1 MTNSQKNFIL
11 LILITFVFSL
21 QTLGFD
27 LYHHVLSLTGFSS
40 ISKINYD
47 YILFNYNVPRYF
59 WFHYIFYIPTLLG
72 VPLVVS
78 LIISYYWILK
88 ALFKA
93 IQNTSTFVFYTTLFL
108 SFILTLFWAPLSMSV
123 LLVITYYFSNKQKFL
138 YFSFVF
144 HPVGLLLAIITGLFR
159 KEYKLFLYVVTS
171 FILLIIFV
179 NTNVSD
185 IKCTNLV
192 FDFRNLDEASNE
204 SMMDLLFKKWKEM
217 IIIVMVFFLGH
228 INNRQRIKNKKTA
241 FLKKT
246 SPLKLYLVLA
256 ISSAV
261 FSINKQIGQ
270 KSPGLY
276 SFLIYDYDYKVYEI
290 FNSGWM
296 NFGVPEDKVCYYT
309 FFRKFTRH

>member
-138 YFSFVF
+138 YFAFVF
-144 HPVGLLLAIITGLFR
+144 HPVGLLLATITGLFR
-159 KEYKLFLYVVTS
+159 KEFKLFFYVAVS
-171 FILLIIFV
+171 LFLLILFV
-179 NTNVSD
+179 KTNVSE

-204 SMMDLLFKKWKEM
+204 SMIDLLFKKWKE
-217 IIIVMVFFLGH
+217 IVG
-228 INNRQRIKNKKTA
+228 
-241 FLKKT
+241 
-246 SPLKLYLVLA
+246 
-256 ISSAV
+256 
-261 FSINKQIGQ
+261 
-270 KSPGLY
+270 
-276 SFLIYDYDYKVYEI
+276 DE
-290 FNSGWM
+290 
-296 NFGVPEDKVCYYT
+296 
-309 FFRKFTRH
+309 